1 MRVLQALMYTF
12 LQKSNVEIE
21 LGRKL
26 GRKLGIVLA
35 GEQLYLKIENVIWI
49 LQLIYDFFFVSKL
62 GNRKSAL

>member
-21 LGRKL
+21 L